1 MLQEKYLPN
10 SHFAEAHTIA
20 INSSPERVWRIVSN
34 LEFSHS
40 RLIRFLFA
48 LRGMPARMMTLEELQ
63 RSGFIRLEQHEN
75 SELIIGLIG
84 QFWKPSGN
92 LQKFDA
98 SEFRSWVVTG
108 FAKATW
114 SFKITTERN
123 LSIVETETRIQ
134 CLDEKSR
141 SRFAK
146 YWFFIRPFSGV
157 IRRAILRSIKREA
170 EQQPS

>member
-10 SHFAEAHTIA
+10 AHFEEVHTIV
-20 INSSPERVWRIVSN
+20 INTAPERVWRIISN
-34 LEFSHS
+34 LDFSHS

-48 LRGMPARMMTLEELQ
+48 LRGMPARMMTLEQLQ
-63 RSGFIRLEQHEN
+63 RSGFIRLEEHEN
-75 SELIIGLIG
+75 RELIIGLIG
-84 QFWKPSGN
+84 QFWKPTGN

-98 SEFRSWVVTG
+98 DEFRSWVRKD

-114 SFKITTERN
+114 SFKITPERN
-123 LSIVETETRIQ
+123 LCIVETETRIH
-134 CLDEKSR
+134 CVDEKSR
-141 SRFAK
+141 SRFAR

-170 EQQPS
+170 EK